1 MVKWKRFIEHI
12 NTQQFKI
19 TATCYFAKLLLEIKP
34 AVKQNLLSAIFSM
47 CFPRGWDIIKLL

>member
-19 TATCYFAKLLLEIKP
+19 TATCYFDKLLLEIKY
-34 AVKQNLLSAIFSM
+34 AVKQNLLQYLVCAFHVVEI
-47 CFPRGWDIIKLL
+47 